1 MAESERAPAPAAAE
15 APSPQ
20 APATASPE
28 AQHLAVA
35 PPVALAHP
43 ATPSKWRVPLL
54 ATLGAVLGY
63 FIGTGLYGEIQHPGN
78 LLFIAVVTG
87 TATYW
92 FFDPLMEL
100 IYSWMDV
107 PPRKIPENRR
117 LYTTLA
123 IVVAILLIAGLHHS
137 LGKALEDPGEGIS
150 GFFYML
156 VVGFLTVGLTTLH
169 WIKGA
174 GTLPPRVAAKG
185 ARSGG
190 LAGAGFGLLGLI
202 GLALQHKISVPAD
215 STQAGFF
222 YAKLGLVGMGIPSL
236 LWLTPGLVGGL
247 AIQKNWDK
255 QSPTRGVLAAMAVLS
270 AAMAIVALI
279 ISRSFPQYGSTAWL
293 FALQFIPLNI
303 GWGLGPFLQRETC
316 DPALRG
322 FAPGMAALQTPH
334 GQILAAGTVIPI
346 DSLRGTTMPSQTGL
360 SPTGS
365 LPTETSPDYKQVP
378 PHILLLQPTGSR
390 GWSLV
395 ILLLALAG
403 GGLAYATGMV
413 RTDPEIVSE
422 IESKIQ
428 LDSGL
433 HGKAVTV
440 QSADRVVTLAG
451 TVDNGIQH
459 TAAVQEASSVRG
471 VKQLIDQVQVAPPLL
486 PTAKTAPSSAPA
498 APQNTTTINAQF
510 DFAKG
515 GGNHVGLGFSHQ
527 RPATSKTGSPKA
539 SASKTGSPKAA
550 SPQKSGGFFH
560 FLKHDNKKNTTGH

>member
-1 MAESERAPAPAAAE
+1 MADPERAPAPAVE
-15 APSPQ
+15 APAPP
-20 APATASPE
+20 APAPTE
-28 AQHLAVA
+28 AQHLAINK
-35 PPVALAHP
+35 PVALAH
-43 ATPSKWRVPLL
+43 ASTPSKWRVPFL
-54 ATLGAVLGY
+54 ATLGAVFGY

-100 IYSWMDV
+100 IYGWMGV

-117 LYTTLA
+117 VYTTLA

-174 GTLPPRVAAKG
+174 GTLPPRIAAKG

-190 LAGAGFGLLGLI
+190 LAGAGFGVLGLI
-202 GLALQHKISVPAD
+202 GLALQHKIPAPPANAIPAAHY
-215 STQAGFF
+215 AGV
-222 YAKLGLVGMGIPSL
+222 LIGGIGLPSIM
-236 LWLTPGLVGGL
+236 WLIPGLVGGL
-247 AIQKNWDK
+247 AIEKNWDK
-255 QSPTRGVLAAMAVLS
+255 HSPTRGVLAAMAALS
-270 AAMAIVALI
+270 AVLAIAALAI
-279 ISRSFPQYGSTAWL
+279 AHWAPQYSKTAWL
-293 FALQFIPLNI
+293 LALQFIPLNI

-316 DPALRG
+316 DPAFRG
-322 FAPGMAALQTPH
+322 YAPGMAALQTAH
-334 GQILAAGTVIPI
+334 GQVLPAGTVIPI
-346 DSLRGTTMPSQTGL
+346 DSLRVATVPSQTRL
-360 SPTGS
+360 SQAGS
-365 LPTETSPDYKQVP
+365 SPAETSSDYKQVP

-395 ILLLALAG
+395 ILLLALAAG
-403 GGLAYATGMV
+403 GVAYATGMA

-433 HGKAVTV
+433 HGKAITV

-459 TAAVQEASSVRG
+459 TAAVQQASGVRG
-471 VKQLIDQVQVAPPLL
+471 VKQLIDQIQVVPPAPPA
-486 PTAKTAPSSAPA
+486 PKIAPAKAPA
-498 APQNTTTINAQF
+498 APQKTTTINAQF
-510 DFAKG
+510 NFFRSAKQPG
-515 GGNHVGLGFSHQ
+515 VSASNPKAAV
-527 RPATSKTGSPKA
+527 PKTG
-539 SASKTGSPKAA
+539 ASKTAAPKTA

-560 FLKHDNKKNTTGH
+560 FLKHNNKKPSGH